1 MRGPAARHTQDEIVG
16 FIMAALETNDAT
28 VREQVVAL
36 LGQVGALDP
45 DHPTIGNRKIN
56 EEYARKLR
64 KWVDDGERLLRSLP
78 ESFDV
83 SLLFAPETGPP
94 RSPEHVEVMD
104 QQTTANYQRLRTA
117 LATLHDRCSLII
129 RSHIGEHGSAG
140 WRQDQ
145 AARAAR
151 ELSTFA
157 GQPLAWSSPTSAYRK
172 ITSYFYEAMTGLSG
186 EDMERACRRNADP
199 DRKS

>member
-1 MRGPAARHTQDEIVG
+1 MRGAAARHTPDEIAQ
-16 FIMAALETNDAT
+16 FIIEAIDSKDDA

-45 DHPTIGNRKIN
+45 DRPTVGNRKIN

-64 KWVDDGERLLRSLP
+64 KWVDDGERLFRSLP

-83 SLLFAPETGPP
+83 SLLFAPETGPLHL
-94 RSPEHVEVMD
+94 PEQVERMA
-104 QQTTANYQRLRTA
+104 QLATENYESLRAGLTA
-117 LATLHDRCSLII
+117 LHRRCSLII
-129 RSHIGEHGSAG
+129 RDKRLGEHGSAG
-140 WRQDQ
+140 WRQEQ

-151 ELSTFA
+151 KICMLS

-172 ITSYFYEAMTGLSG
+172 VASYFYEAMTGLSG
-186 EDMERACRRNADP
+186 QDMVRACRRNAEH
-199 DRKS
+199 